1 MTDLVL
7 VQRQDLVSGQLV
19 NICPGGADP
28 VVRGASFC
36 VLEPSYLWSLS
47 WFLNGRPEHF
57 VRLLREDCTDR
68 EASMLTRGILVVSV
82 YDVGGK
88 FRMVRREEFVK
99 VGAEMAARIGG
110 KSSIVVEVPLGY
122 SVETLDPDGLE
133 FWKFPSPSPLADY
146 SPGAWRLS
154 DAEPVSL
161 ASAGVMASDIAIALS
176 RILNGIALTDN
187 EVRLL
192 GELATGLRSEAV
204 HLEQG
209 PFSWRGFEPSPAHAI
224 AHNLAL
230 ALIEAKIG
238 PPSQRPA
245 RFVSQMADLFSEL
258 SSGGQPNMGSV
269 DYVRAVMRR
278 VSDSVGER
286 LYPAPC
292 TSV

>member
-1 MTDLVL
+1 MTDLVR
-7 VQRQDLVSGQLV
+7 VQRQDLVSGELV
-19 NICPGGADP
+19 NICPAGADP
-28 VVRGASFC
+28 VVRGFSFC

-57 VRLLREDCTDR
+57 VQLMREDCTNR
-68 EASMLTRGILVVSV
+68 EASMLTRGILVASV
-82 YDVGGK
+82 YNVGGK

-99 VGAEMAARIGG
+99 VGAELAACIDG
-110 KSSIVVEVPLGY
+110 KTSPVVEVPLGY
-122 SVETLDPDGLE
+122 SVETLDPEGLE

-146 SPGAWRLS
+146 SPGAWQPS

-176 RILNGIALTDN
+176 RTLNGITLTDN

-192 GELATGLRSEAV
+192 GELATGLRAEAV

-209 PFSWRGFEPSPAHAI
+209 PFSWRGFEPSQAHTI

-238 PPSQRPA
+238 PPSRRPE
-245 RFVSQMADLFSEL
+245 RFVLQMADLFSEL
-258 SSGGQPNMGSV
+258 SIGRQPNMGSV
-269 DYVRAVMRR
+269 DYVRAVMQR
-278 VSDSVGER
+278 VAESVGAR
-286 LYPAPC
+286 LHPAPC
-292 TSV
+292 TTV